1 MAKYKLMNK
10 LINYFKIMD
19 NIIDII
25 GSEVSTKYFL
35 SKSYGIELM
44 LLLAEFEKDN
54 ADNGIEDTYEGIKF
68 YRPRRAAFSSFC
80 NDLEENGSIKYI
92 ESSKKK
98 SKKVIRLSE
107 KSKEI
112 VNQLKR

>member
-35 SKSYGIELM
+35 S
-44 LLLAEFEKDN
+44 
-54 ADNGIEDTYEGIKF
+54 NG
-68 YRPRRAAFSSFC
+68 RAF
-80 NDLEENGSIKYI
+80 
-92 ESSKKK
+92 ESSPDNV
-98 SKKVIRLSE
+98 SDVIFLTITSNKIPVFLNLE
-107 KSKEI
+107 CFTYI
-112 VNQLKR
+112 NVVFL